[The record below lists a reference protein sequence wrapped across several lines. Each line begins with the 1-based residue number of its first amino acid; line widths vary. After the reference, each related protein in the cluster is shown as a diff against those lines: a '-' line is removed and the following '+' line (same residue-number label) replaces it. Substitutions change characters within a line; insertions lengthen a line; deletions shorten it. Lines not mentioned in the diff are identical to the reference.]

1 MSWFTGK
8 TNLVVLGFGD
18 SNLQGTGGYE
28 LGVQQYNPNN
38 RFYITNQEIAYDELT
53 LGWRQLSN
61 DSTLR
66 DVDGTGNGIFIGQR
80 CGGNGAPSMQLA
92 DTLQQLSGIPV
103 YTAVGLRGGSTAEQW
118 LDDLWPNLVAMF
130 TAALA
135 AMPIPQTYA
144 DVFYISNGAGDL
156 FWGSPRALQL
166 VPNDPRNIGA
176 VPPTAEQ
183 WYARWAEMRRRLI
196 AEGFWIPG
204 VTQIVV
210 GDIPINQEFPAY
222 PAWQGLQYAIS
233 RTNDRISLI
242 SGRGM
247 SFDPAWNAHYTPASY
262 TLMGADAGTQVFN
275 QIPNQEA
282 VLSVG
287 GIRVSYGGVTLRL
300 NA

>member
-1 MSWFTGK
+1 MSWLTGK

-18 SNLQGTGGYE
+18 SNLQGTGGYQ

-38 RFYITNQEIAYDELT
+38 LFYTTNQENAYDEST
-53 LGWRQLSN
+53 LAWRQLSN

-66 DVDGTGNGIFIGQR
+66 DVDPTGNDIFIGQQ

-135 AMPIPQTYA
+135 TMPVPQTYA
-144 DVFYISNGAGDL
+144 DVFYISNGGADL
-156 FWGSPRALQL
+156 FWGSPRALSL
-166 VPNDPRNIGA
+166 VPGDPRNIGA

-183 WYARWAEMRRRLI
+183 WYARWAEMRSRLI

-204 VTQIVV
+204 VTQIVI

-222 PAWQGLQYAIS
+222 PAWQGLQFAIN
-233 RTNDRISLI
+233 RTNDRMKII
-242 SGRGM
+242 SGVGLA
-247 SFDPAWNAHYTPASY
+247 FDPAWNAHYTPASY
-262 TLMGADAGTQVFN
+262 TVMGKAAGTRVFHQIFN
-275 QIPNQEA
+275 QQA
-282 VLSVG
+282 VVSVG
-287 GIRVSYGGVTLRL
+287 GNRVSYGGSVLRA